1 MNTVL
6 ERLQDYA
13 LEGPDIPV
21 LFDELHAK
29 GLTYS
34 QLDEIYPESQ
44 SSGESGESYKSIPTI
59 SEESS
64 GEPQSE
70 SPVDEPEAIAPQEG
84 DGLPPNLGEFV

>member
-34 QLDEIYPESQ
+34 QLDEIYPERCTA
-44 SSGESGESYKSIPTI
+44 G
-59 SEESS
+59 
-64 GEPQSE
+64 
-70 SPVDEPEAIAPQEG
+70 
-84 DGLPPNLGEFV
+84 